1 MAKKCIFTMMLIG
14 MFVSMFSCYEKVAA
28 DSMNSK
34 AGITFS
40 NSYTPVTITD
50 SIIPD
55 GTTVVVDISDDQM
68 KKKKLPQ
75 TGGHSSNSFQYLGVM
90 SIVAAFVLLLILL
103 RSEFR
108 KNRNVSFYL
117 NK

>member
-1 MAKKCIFTMMLIG
+1 MAKKCMFTMILIS

-55 GTTVVVDISDDQM
+55 GTTVVVDTSDDQM
-68 KKKKLPQ
+68 KLPQ
-75 TGGHSSNSFQYLGVM
+75 TGGYSSNLFQYLGAS
-90 SIVAAFVLLLILL
+90 SIVAAFALLLMLS
-103 RSEFR
+103 RSENR

>member
-1 MAKKCIFTMMLIG
+1 MAKKCMFTMMLIG
-14 MFVSMFSCYEKVAA
+14 MLVSMFSCYEKVAA

-55 GTTVVVDISDDQM
+55 GTTVVVDISDDRM
-68 KKKKLPQ
+68 KKKKLPK
-75 TGGHSSNSFQYLGVM
+75 TGGYSSNLFQYLGVS
-90 SIVAAFVLLLILL
+90 SIVVAFALLLTLS
-103 RSEFR
+103 RSENR
-108 KNRNVSFYL
+108 KNRNESFYF
-117 NK
+117 NR